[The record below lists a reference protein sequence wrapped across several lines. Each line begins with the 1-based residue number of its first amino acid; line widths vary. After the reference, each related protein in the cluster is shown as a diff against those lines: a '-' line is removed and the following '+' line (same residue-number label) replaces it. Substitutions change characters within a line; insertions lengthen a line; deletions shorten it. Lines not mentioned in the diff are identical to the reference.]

1 MRFVDDEKTTLKSN
15 EHVSLTGIPEEAHR
29 YVVNGR
35 TPLEWCIDRYRI
47 KRDKE
52 SGIVNDPNG
61 WFGDP
66 RDLVAAIERTV
77 YVSVESTRI
86 IERLPREVTEVSEE
100 LGLRSQQSGVS
111 GKTQ

>member
-47 KRDKE
+47 KRD
-52 SGIVNDPNG
+52 
-61 WFGDP
+61 
-66 RDLVAAIERTV
+66 LVAAIERIV
-77 YVSVESTRI
+77 HVSVESTRI
-86 IERLPREVTEVSEE
+86 IEGLPREVTDGSER
-100 LGLRSQQSGVS
+100 LGLRPQLSGVS